1 MEWHSLADIL
11 QAICDPRSLD
21 IFFSVA
27 KESVKSDVLK
37 LKSGITNKQFYA
49 STRRLLKTGLIERS
63 KGNFSL
69 TSLGAVVYH
78 AQLITQAGVNSY
90 WKLKA
95 IDSIGSS
102 GQISENERIKLV
114 KTILNDETMERILI
128 RK

>member
-1 MEWHSLADIL
+1 
-11 QAICDPRSLD
+11 
-21 IFFSVA
+21 
-27 KESVKSDVLK
+27 
-37 LKSGITNKQFYA
+37 
-49 STRRLLKTGLIERS
+49 LKTGLIERS

-114 KTILNDETMERILI
+114 KTILNDETMEGILI